1 MRRSTGSS
9 ARGELTVALPTF
21 LVVGPP
27 RAATTSLHYYLAQHP
42 DIAMSTTKE
51 PNFFLFDHST
61 GRARPY
67 VANDPRIVAKS
78 VTDRA
83 AYERL
88 FRVTTESAV
97 GEVSPLYLYTEQTPG
112 NAVSLLPDV
121 RAVAIVRDPVERAY
135 SHFMYVNDDLGDR
148 AADGFAAAVEAEL
161 PLADEP
167 YRPGSHWLR
176 LGRYRRQ
183 LERWLSAVGPDRL
196 LVLPYD
202 ELVGTTAAALARTCR
217 FLGVDDGFGFDVAT
231 RYNPSTRPGS
241 ARRGTVDRLVKP
253 LRPYLKRALPPR
265 VVGSL
270 AHRRAAAHA
279 GGGGTPTVV
288 APRVRSRLEPYFADD
303 IAWLHSEFGVD
314 LRA

>member
-1 MRRSTGSS
+1 
-9 ARGELTVALPTF
+9 VPLPTF

-51 PNFFLFDHST
+51 PNYFLFDHS
-61 GRARPY
+61 GARPRPY

-97 GEVSPLYLYTEQTPG
+97 GEVSPLYLYTEQAPRE
-112 NAVSLLPDV
+112 ARSLLPDV
-121 RAVAIVRDPVERAY
+121 KAIAIVREPVERAY
-135 SHFMYVNDDLGDR
+135 SHFVYVNDDLGDR
-148 AADGFAAAVEAEL
+148 AAGAFAAAVEVEL
-161 PLADEP
+161 PLPDEP

-183 LERWLSAVGPDRL
+183 LERWLDVVGPDRL

-202 ELVGTTAAALARTCR
+202 EVVGSTEAALARTCR

-231 RYNPSTRPGS
+231 RYNPSSRAGTAG
-241 ARRGTVDRLVKP
+241 RRGGLDRMVKP

-265 VVGSL
+265 VVGGL
-270 AHRRAAAHA
+270 AHRRASAHA
-279 GGGGTPTVV
+279 GSGSADTPPVV
-288 APRVRSRLEPYFADD
+288 AAEVQDLLAPYFADD
-303 IAWLHSEFGVD
+303 VAWLHAEFGVD
-314 LRA
+314 LSAR

>member
-1 MRRSTGSS
+1 
-9 ARGELTVALPTF
+9 VPLPTF

-51 PNFFLFDHST
+51 PNYFLFDHS
-61 GRARPY
+61 GARPRPY

-78 VTDRA
+78 VTDRS

-112 NAVSLLPDV
+112 DAAALLPDV
-121 RAVAIVRDPVERAY
+121 KAVAIVRDPVERAY
-135 SHFMYVNDDLGDR
+135 SHFGYVNDDLGDR
-148 AADGFAAAVEAEL
+148 TDDAFAAAVEAEL
-161 PLADEP
+161 PLPDEP

-176 LGRYRRQ
+176 LGRYRSQ
-183 LERWLSAVGPDRL
+183 LERWRDAVGPDRL

-202 ELVGTTAAALARTCR
+202 DVVGSTEAALARTCR
-217 FLGVDDGFGFDVAT
+217 FLSVDDGFGFDAAT
-231 RYNPSTRPGS
+231 RYNPSTRAGAPG
-241 ARRGTVDRLVKP
+241 RGGLDRLVKP

-265 VVGSL
+265 VVGAL
-270 AHRRAAAHA
+270 AHRRATAHA
-279 GGGGTPTVV
+279 GSGSDGPGGPGGTPPLV
-288 APRVRSRLEPYFADD
+288 AAAVRERLVPYFADD
-303 IAWLHSEFGVD
+303 LAWLQAEFGIN
-314 LRA
+314 LSA